1 MAASPRQARGEE
13 DAVLDDGPD
22 RPKEQARSHDVLAEL
37 ASLEEWAHR
46 AGGRVADREREFAVR
61 TRTVAG
67 MHALVSVTARANA
80 GDPAPAAVGAA
91 DALVLGSVVRGLL
104 DLAGYQ
110 AGAART
116 VVVLTGR
123 SARVVACT
131 GPFEGFEGGD
141 ADAPVLPGTSGR
153 RGTGGEP
160 FGKARGDDR

>member
-1 MAASPRQARGEE
+1 M
-13 DAVLDDGPD
+13 LDHGPD

-37 ASLEEWAHR
+37 ASLEEWTHR
-46 AGGRVADREREFAVR
+46 AAGRAADREREFAVR

-67 MHALVSVTARANA
+67 MHVLVAVTARATA

-110 AGAART
+110 AGAAHT

-131 GPFEGFEGGD
+131 GPFEGGD

-160 FGKARGDDR
+160 FGKAREDDQ